1 MIIAPGSL
9 SHSISQIKRA
19 AKAGYGGLV
28 LKSVVGEDKDGN
40 ASMKFMRRKSTFARW
55 VCDEEGNPIFHW
67 NGDLT

>member
-40 ASMKFMRRKSTFARW
+40 ASMKFMRRKSTFASGSMMRR
-55 VCDEEGNPIFHW
+55 ETQSSIGM
-67 NGDLT
+67 GT